1 MIPIRATGKFPR
13 RAAPK
18 KKRREERKIVGHS
31 SWMEKLKIN
40 IMVSIPATG

>member
-1 MIPIRATGKFPR
+1 MIPIATEKFPR

-18 KKRREERKIVGHS
+18 KREERKIVGHS

-40 IMVSIPATG
+40 IMVSVPATG